1 MRGALTKVM
10 VVLSISLI
18 AGGLWPAL
26 AGGQTFTNS
35 ISQKFVL
42 IPPGTFTMGSRDS
55 AEEIVRRYGGEAEW
69 YMDEHPVHQVTISR
83 PFYMQTTE
91 VTVGQWREFIRATGY
106 KTEAETGDGSFVWTG
121 SEWEKQSG
129 RYWVNPGFSQG
140 DDHPVTCVSWNDV
153 QAFVRWLNDKEK
165 TSVYRLPTESE
176 WEYAARA
183 GSGSTWIWGES
194 PNEAC
199 RYANVVDKASQR
211 AYNWSP
217 IHECDDGYVN
227 TAPVGRF
234 QANAF
239 GLHDITGNVW
249 EWCQD
254 WYGDYSSGLVTDPRG
269 APSGEKRVLRG
280 GSWDN
285 DPRGTRVANR
295 TWDSPD
301 FRCTL
306 IGFRVARD
314 K

>member
-10 VVLSISLI
+10 VILSVSLI

-55 AEEIVRRYGGEAEW
+55 AEEILRRYGGEAKW
-69 YMDEHPVHQVTISR
+69 YEKEQPIHQVTISR

-121 SEWEKQSG
+121 SKFEKQSG

-153 QAFVRWLNDKEK
+153 QAFVRWLNGKEK
-165 TSVYRLPTESE
+165 TSAYRLPTEAE

-199 RYANVVDKASQR
+199 RYANVADRTAKRQFSDWA
-211 AYNWSP
+211 
-217 IHECDDGYVN
+217 IHECDDGYVY

-234 QANAF
+234 QANAY
-239 GLHDITGNVW
+239 GLYDITGNVW

-254 WYGDYSSGLVTDPRG
+254 WYGDYPSGLVTDPRG
-269 APSGEKRVLRG
+269 APSGQYRMLRG
-280 GSWDN
+280 GSWFN
-285 DPRGTRVANR
+285 LPRSTRAADR
-295 TWDSPD
+295 GDHTPGIRYSGS
-301 FRCTL
+301 
-306 IGFRVARD
+306 GFRVARD